1 MTPDQ
6 TSGHTAAIS
15 LSEDGKD
22 PYVSIFY
29 TVDALGR
36 SDRGGRPG
44 AISFTALLVAG
55 TEAVEEESRLVYNN
69 GSLEDTTNPDE
80 IEEPLVV
87 GTLYQD
93 GRMHF
98 EHGVDIMLRN
108 EEEALSLI
116 CVMRALYQMQ
126 GELTKEKE

>member
-6 TSGHTAAIS
+6 TSGHTAALS

-29 TVDALGR
+29 TVER
-36 SDRGGRPG
+36 G
-44 AISFTALLVAG
+44 AIAFTALLVSG
-55 TEAVEEESRLVYNN
+55 IEAVEEEKRLIYRN
-69 GSLEDTTNPDE
+69 GSEGTTNPDE
-80 IEEPLVV
+80 VLDPLVV

-93 GRMHF
+93 GFMKF

-108 EEEALSLI
+108 EQEALSLI

-126 GELTKEKE
+126 GELAKEKA